1 MRVGGDALSAIFGH
15 PGPWARSV
23 RRCDVEIVGR
33 GILKAA
39 ERQSV
44 HVLAQAVLT
53 DHVHGVISFRPDRA
67 IMYLAT
73 QFARHPDRLPRE

>member
-1 MRVGGDALSAIFGH
+1 
-15 PGPWARSV
+15 
-23 RRCDVEIVGR
+23 VEIVGR
-33 GILKAA
+33 GIVKAA

-44 HVLAQAVLT
+44 HVLAQAVLA
-53 DHVHGVISFRPDRA
+53 DRA